1 MKIIVAGASGAM
13 GRALVPLLVGAGHD
27 VVGMV
32 RRPQS
37 ADVVRSLG
45 AEPRVADALDAG
57 AVLECFREARPE
69 VVIHQLTAIP
79 ASLDMRHFDRD
90 FALTNLLWTEG
101 TRNLLAAAVDVGAT
115 HFIAQ
120 SFAGWTYGR
129 KGNGKSKLKTEEDPF
144 DPDPPA
150 KQRATLDALK
160 TLERAVLSE
169 SRITG
174 AVLRY
179 GAFYGPH
186 TSIAKDGSVVKAV
199 RQRKL
204 PLVGEGAGVW
214 SFIHVEDAA
223 SATAAV
229 VESRRGGVYNVVDDE
244 PAPVSEWLS
253 FLAHCAHAQPPRQVP
268 AWLARLLIG
277 EHVVAV
283 MNEIRGVSN
292 AKIKRE
298 LRWTPRWPS
307 WREGF
312 RESLKSASL
321 PVRELFGTSQLE
333 SPPKL

>member
-1 MKIIVAGASGAM
+1 M
-13 GRALVPLLVGAGHD
+13 GRSLVPLLVRAGHD

-32 RRPQS
+32 QRPRS
-37 ADVVRSLG
+37 VEVVHALG
-45 AEPRVADALDAG
+45 AEPRTVDALDAE
-57 AVLECFREARPE
+57 AVLRCFRETRPQ

-79 ASLDMRHFDRD
+79 AALDMRHFDRD
-90 FALTNLLWTEG
+90 FALTNLLRTEG

-115 HFIAQ
+115 HFLAQ

-129 KGNGKSKLKTEEDPF
+129 SRDGKKPVATKPGAKLKAEEDPL

-150 KQRATLDALK
+150 KLRSTLDAQK

-174 AVLRY
+174 TVLRY
-179 GAFYGPH
+179 GPFYGPH
-186 TSIAKDGSVVKAV
+186 TSIAKDGSVVQAV
-199 RQRKL
+199 RRRKL

-214 SFIHVEDAA
+214 SFVHIEDAA
-223 SATAAV
+223 SATAAA
-229 VESRRGGVYNVVDDE
+229 VESGRGGIYNVVDDE

-253 FLAHCAHAQPPRQVP
+253 FLAHCAHAQPPRQVS
-268 AWLARLLIG
+268 AWMARLLIG
-277 EHVVAV
+277 EHAVAM

-298 LRWTPRWPS
+298 LGWTPRWPT
-307 WREGF
+307 WRDGF
-312 RESLKSASL
+312 RDVLKNASL
-321 PVRELFGTSQLE
+321 PVRELFGTTQLE